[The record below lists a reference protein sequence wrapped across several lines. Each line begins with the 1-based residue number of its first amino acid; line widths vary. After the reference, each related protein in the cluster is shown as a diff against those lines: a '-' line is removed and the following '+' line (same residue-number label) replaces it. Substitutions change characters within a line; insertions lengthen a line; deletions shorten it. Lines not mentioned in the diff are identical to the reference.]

1 MGFLEVV
8 SELAGMG
15 QEKSSGSLLP
25 STMVILGNSP
35 REDLRLGGGHVGS
48 TVCLKRGEMHR
59 LCLFLEFGRLTAT
72 SHSFLV

>member
-15 QEKSSGSLLP
+15 RSRVAGSLLP
-25 STMVILGNSP
+25 STMVILGNSHGGG
-35 REDLRLGGGHVGS
+35 LRLGGGHMGCAVW
-48 TVCLKRGEMHR
+48 LKRGEMHR
-59 LCLFLEFGRLTAT
+59 LCLFLEFVRLTAT